1 MVWNRPFSGAINEDP
16 YERLQEF
23 EELHSDLVVLG
34 ITQEAFAVEIVSTPS
49 YERAEQ
55 WYTRMV
61 GSMSGDWKELRVD
74 FCHSFSLTKRINS
87 LPIDIVDAKINIL
100 ESKGN
105 CLPSFRK

>member
-1 MVWNRPFSGAINEDP
+1 M
-16 YERLQEF
+16 
-23 EELHSDLVVLG
+23 
-34 ITQEAFAVEIVSTPS
+34 EIVSTPS

-87 LPIDIVDAKINIL
+87 LPIDILDFEQLEKESIDAAKPIFLCLLASSSDLSIPVDV
-100 ESKGN
+100 
-105 CLPSFRK
+105 SFSTWV